1 MSNGQLTT
9 VLTEVVQPD
18 CADDLTCREMMRILD
33 PELESLP
40 ENLRAPLV
48 LCYLQGKTRD
58 EAAVE
63 LGLDDADV

>member
-33 PELESLP
+33 AKLERLP

-63 LGLDDADV
+63 LGLDDAGV